1 VARELDARIISSYK
15 LHAVNYLAMEMV
27 KKDSLD
33 LSTLP
38 ALLGLSASEIGR
50 KRREFQERLNSMP
63 KHLQPYVLNMYAN
76 PVIRKAEVG
85 AA

>member
-1 VARELDARIISSYK
+1 
-15 LHAVNYLAMEMV
+15 MV

-38 ALLGLSASEIGR
+38 TLLGLSASEIGR